1 MTVKKRRQK
10 SQPHNYELN
19 LDCEQFPQI
28 LRAKN
33 GKGLGRGE
41 GKKRL
46 VVLSLEIGLVG
57 RGRGAD
63 GEVTPDARRLIP
75 FHNVK
80 KSFQRKDVMQFSPN
94 FAKQKDKD
102 VDTH

>member
-10 SQPHNYELN
+10 SQPLNSELK

-46 VVLSLEIGLVG
+46 VVLSLEMGLVG
-57 RGRGAD
+57 RGRGAG
-63 GEVTPDARRLIP
+63 GEVRVDARRLIP
-75 FHNVK
+75 FQSVK
-80 KSFQRKDVMQFSPN
+80 KSFQRKDVMQFSP
-94 FAKQKDKD
+94 
-102 VDTH
+102 